1 MPRLTQVTDDPTGL
15 LDKVR
20 QQLGRVPN
28 LYATMA
34 NGPAALDGY
43 LALRSHLVK
52 GKLTARLREQ
62 LALLVAE
69 ENGCDYCVA
78 AHTFRGKLMKLT
90 DGELLATRVAEDAD
104 PHAEA
109 VLRLARDVMRTRGKV
124 DDATLAEIRAAG
136 VTDAEVAEVVA
147 HVALNVLSNYFNHL
161 AQPELDFPAAPA
173 LDSVAA
179 PGSDFPTVLAAAD
192 RAEEVVR

>member
-1 MPRLTQVTDDPTGL
+1 MPRLAQVTDDSTGL

-43 LALRSHLVK
+43 LALRGHLVK
-52 GKLTARLREQ
+52 GKLNARLREQ
-62 LALLVAE
+62 LALLIAQ
-69 ENGCDYCVA
+69 ENDCDYCVA
-78 AHTFRGKLMKLT
+78 AHTFRGKLMKLS
-90 DGELLATRVAEDAD
+90 DEELLATRLAEDAD

-109 VLRLARDVMRTRGKV
+109 VLRLARSVLRTRGKV
-124 DDATLAEIRAAG
+124 DEETLAEVRAAG
-136 VTDAEVAEVVA
+136 VTDAEIAEVVA

-161 AQPELDFPAAPA
+161 AQPELDFPAAPE
-173 LDSVAA
+173 L
-179 PGSDFPTVLAAAD
+179 GSP
-192 RAEEVVR
+192 AERGEVVR

>member
-1 MPRLTQVTDDPTGL
+1 MPRLAQVTDDPTGL
-15 LDKVR
+15 LDRVR
-20 QQLGRVPN
+20 QQLGKVPN

-43 LALRSHLVK
+43 LALRGHLVK

-62 LALLVAE
+62 LALLVAQ

-90 DGELLATRVAEDAD
+90 DEELLATRVAEDAN

-124 DDATLAEIRAAG
+124 DDGTLAEVRAAG
-136 VTDAEVAEVVA
+136 VTDAEIAEVVA
-147 HVALNVLSNYFNHL
+147 HVALNVMSNYFNHL
-161 AQPELDFPAAPA
+161 AQPELDFPAAPELGSPA
-173 LDSVAA
+173 ANAEELDSR
-179 PGSDFPTVLAAAD
+179 GGK
-192 RAEEVVR
+192 AEGA